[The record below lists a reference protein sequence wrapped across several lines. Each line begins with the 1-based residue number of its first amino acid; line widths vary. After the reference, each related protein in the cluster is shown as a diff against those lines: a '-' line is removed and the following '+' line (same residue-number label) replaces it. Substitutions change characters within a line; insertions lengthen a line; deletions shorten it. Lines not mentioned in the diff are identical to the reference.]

1 MSEIHQLLD
10 GRFHRLWRPL
20 EGKVFDERQ
29 EVSEDSVEAEG
40 ELVDLGIGGEAA
52 VEVVSVGFVGVG

>member
-1 MSEIHQLLD
+1 MSEIHQLLN
-10 GRFHRLWRPL
+10 GRLHRLGRPL
-20 EGKVFDERQ
+20 EGKVFDESQ

-52 VEVVSVGFVGVG
+52 VEIVGVGVVRVG